1 MVESNLN
8 CRLFFLILNHKKMIE
23 KEELLKT
30 FGEKLGE
37 PDANGNYEKIGI
49 SQRTLDA
56 YVDAISK
63 LGVESADEA
72 FLNCHISILE
82 SMGGQMRKMYADFVK
97 SYKPTQEPTKE
108 EEPIKKETPTE
119 ESPKEDDALK
129 AIHEQLKQVLELNTT
144 LTSRL
149 DQMEA
154 KEKVAQTTK
163 AVADAMKAKGANDA
177 YVLNNVLK
185 SLQLEDGKSADDLAN
200 DMMAKYDEE
209 LKECRGIGATPRNG
223 TGGTA
228 SSKELEEYFAE
239 KFANK

>member
-1 MVESNLN
+1 
-8 CRLFFLILNHKKMIE
+8 
-23 KEELLKT
+23 
-30 FGEKLGE
+30 
-37 PDANGNYEKIGI
+37 
-49 SQRTLDA
+49 
-56 YVDAISK
+56 
-63 LGVESADEA
+63 
-72 FLNCHISILE
+72 
-82 SMGGQMRKMYADFVK
+82 
-97 SYKPTQEPTKE
+97 
-108 EEPIKKETPTE
+108 
-119 ESPKEDDALK
+119 
-129 AIHEQLKQVLELNTT
+129 
-144 LTSRL
+144 
-149 DQMEA
+149 MEA